1 MKRPQVG
8 VVVFPGANGDRDAVY
23 ALRDVLGCRTRLVWH
38 RETDLSTLDALVL
51 PGGFSYGDYLRCG
64 AIARFAP
71 LARSLYEFVDAGRY
85 VLGICN
91 GFQILT
97 EMGLLPGA
105 LIRNR
110 DRRFRCETVPLHL
123 EHRRSPWTQAYAQG
137 EVALPIAHGEGCY
150 YAPLDT
156 LHALEENQQ
165 IVWRYQT
172 NPNGSLAN
180 IAGLSNRRGN
190 VLGMMPHP
198 ERAVEPILGNT
209 DGLPLFQGLLAAL
222 QDG

>member
-1 MKRPQVG
+1 MKHPQIG
-8 VVVFPGANGDRDAVY
+8 VVVFPGSNGDRDAVY

-38 RETDLSTLDALVL
+38 QETDLSALDALVL

-71 LARSLYEFVDAGRY
+71 LARSLFEFVAAGKY

-91 GFQILT
+91 GFQVLT

-110 DRRFRCETVPLHL
+110 DRRFRCETVPLHI
-123 EHRRSPWTQAYAQG
+123 EQRHSPWTQAYRQG
-137 EVALPIAHGEGCY
+137 AIALPIAHGEGCY
-150 YAPLDT
+150 YAPPNT
-156 LHALEENQQ
+156 LYALEENQQ
-165 IVWRYQT
+165 IIWRYQA

-198 ERAVEPILGNT
+198 ERAVDPLLGNT

-222 QDG
+222 QD